1 MQHSICEK
9 GACNDLMNVCSQ
21 QNRDPS
27 LRRIPLLVWNGL
39 RERAPTLSDLFDQK
53 YSDGA
58 YLALLQGNIS
68 DQEELK

>member
-39 RERAPTLSDLFDQK
+39 RERAPT
-53 YSDGA
+53 
-58 YLALLQGNIS
+58 
-68 DQEELK
+68 

>member
-21 QNRDPS
+21 QGDPS

-39 RERAPTLSDLFDQK
+39 RERAPT
-53 YSDGA
+53 
-58 YLALLQGNIS
+58 
-68 DQEELK
+68 